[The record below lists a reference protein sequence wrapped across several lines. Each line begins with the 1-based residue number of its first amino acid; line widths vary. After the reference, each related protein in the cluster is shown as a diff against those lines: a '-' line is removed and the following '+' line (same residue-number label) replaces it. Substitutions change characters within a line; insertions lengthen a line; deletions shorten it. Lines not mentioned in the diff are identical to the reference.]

1 MRYDDE
7 HLQVKTLNRKS
18 IDQIVEFLE
27 EVKELE
33 LDEDEIQ
40 EIKDI
45 LIEGYS
51 FGVYSNNTLYGISMM
66 YECSFD
72 GIQVLFDNEPNALS
86 AEPHIDY
93 SFEDTELLERV
104 MFRAMDRMA
113 LDNNFDFIVIQLAKT
128 VKEIRDSPSE
138 LIRAIIVNG
147 YRFIESPDDVTI
159 AYKDL
164 GESQ

>member
-7 HLQVKTLNRKS
+7 HLQVKTLNRKN

-33 LDEDEIQ
+33 LNDDEIE

-51 FGVYSNNTLYGISMM
+51 FGVYSNNTLYGFVMM

-72 GIQVLFDNEPNALS
+72 GIQILFDDEPNALS
-86 AEPHIDY
+86 AEPHLDY

-104 MFRAMDRMA
+104 MFRAMERVA
-113 LDNNFDFIVIQLAKT
+113 QDNEFDFIVIQLAKT
-128 VKEIRDSPSE
+128 VKEIRDNPSE
-138 LIRAIIVNG
+138 LIRAIITNG

-164 GESQ
+164 VGK